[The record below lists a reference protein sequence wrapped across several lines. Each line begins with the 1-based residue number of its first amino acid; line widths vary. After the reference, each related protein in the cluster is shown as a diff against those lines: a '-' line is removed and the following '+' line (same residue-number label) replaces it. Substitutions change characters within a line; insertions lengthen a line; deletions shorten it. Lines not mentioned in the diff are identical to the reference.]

1 MSRARLVVVLGYSN
15 GSATG
20 LHEICAARVRRAQQ
34 EARPDDVV
42 LLSGWARGRS
52 AAPEAA
58 LMAESWSGTSG
69 QIVLD
74 RDARSTFGNV
84 AGAAALARSVGARDV
99 LLVTSGWHAR
109 RASALARIAL
119 RGSGASVTVAS
130 TDERGS
136 PGVRLREALCWA
148 GVPFAA
154 LGWRK
159 RRSARISTMEV
170 NA

>member
-1 MSRARLVVVLGYSN
+1 MSRARLVVVLGYSEKN
-15 GSATG
+15 SDG
-20 LHEICAARVRRAQQ
+20 LHDICAARLRRA
-34 EARPDDVV
+34 ERETRPDDAV

-52 AAPEAA
+52 GSSEAEA
-58 LMAESWSGTSG
+58 MARSWNGRCG
-69 QIVLD
+69 RVILD
-74 RDARSTFGNV
+74 GDARSTLGNV
-84 AGAAALARSVGARDV
+84 RGAASVARSMRVREV

-119 RGSGASVTVAS
+119 RGSGAIVTVAV

-136 PGVRLREALCWA
+136 RGARLREALCWA

-154 LGWRK
+154 LDGRK
-159 RRSARISTMEV
+159 RSSARLSTTEV